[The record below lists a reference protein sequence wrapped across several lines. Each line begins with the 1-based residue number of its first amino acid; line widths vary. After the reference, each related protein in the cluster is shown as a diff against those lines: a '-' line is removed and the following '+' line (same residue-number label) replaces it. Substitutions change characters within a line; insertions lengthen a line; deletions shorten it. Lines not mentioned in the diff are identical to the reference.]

1 VWVLD
6 TNVVLDLLHF
16 DDAAA
21 RPLLGALENGRVH
34 AAVTDAT
41 LEELRRVLAY
51 PEFNLDDARQA
62 AIFARYES
70 LSRPQASIGPGADLS
85 HKGTQIHYGLKP
97 MWSRMTHKGTPIHYG
112 LKPMWS
118 RMPRCSD
125 PDDQK
130 FLELAAAS
138 RAQLLVSKDRALLK
152 LRRRCASLFQ
162 VLTPVEA
169 VHWLHGISRAGAT
182 ET

>member
-21 RPLLGALENGRVH
+21 HPLLGALESGRVH
-34 AAVTDAT
+34 CAKTPET
-41 LEELRRVLAY
+41 FEELQRVLAY
-51 PEFNLDDARQA
+51 PEFELDDSAQT
-62 AIFARYES
+62 AILETYQTLS
-70 LSRPQASIGPGADLS
+70 LTVETATPLVGMP
-85 HKGTQIHYGLKP
+85 
-97 MWSRMTHKGTPIHYG
+97 HKGTPIHYG

-138 RAQLLVSKDRALLK
+138 RAQLLISKDRALLK
-152 LRRRCASLFQ
+152 LRRRCAPLFQ
-162 VLTPVEA
+162 ILTPIEA
-169 VHWLHGISRAGAT
+169 VRWLHGISQDLVA
-182 ET
+182 EI